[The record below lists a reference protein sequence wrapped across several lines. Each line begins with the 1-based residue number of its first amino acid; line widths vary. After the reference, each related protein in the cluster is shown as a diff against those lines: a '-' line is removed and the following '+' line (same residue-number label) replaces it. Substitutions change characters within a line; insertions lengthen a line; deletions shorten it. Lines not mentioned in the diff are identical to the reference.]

1 MNINL
6 FTTFYRDKN
15 EARFNELVFCF
26 NKNVLPKFNNIVVLV
41 ESIEDSALVSTVY
54 INATTS
60 KQLPHIPALIV
71 TNINKRPSFNDF
83 FEEMGNEKYKDS
95 INILSNTDIFFDSN
109 SLEAIEHYFENS
121 ISNTCIA
128 LSRWDYYPDGSAVHY
143 DRADSQD
150 TWCFIGNPKIRTSTE
165 YTMGEAGCDNRLAF
179 EINEANYNIVNPS
192 KSIKSYHYHNT
203 NVRNYIVN
211 GEVIKRVSPP
221 YLLLNTI

>member
-26 NKNVLPKFNNIVVLV
+26 NKNVLAKFNNIVVLT
-41 ESIEDSALVSTVY
+41 ESKEDYELVSKVY
-54 INATTS
+54 ANATTN
-60 KQLPHIPALIV
+60 LLAHIPALTV
-71 TNINKRPSFNDF
+71 GNMLVRPPFNDF
-83 FEEMGNEKYKDS
+83 FAEMRSEKYKDS

-109 SLEAIEHYFENS
+109 SLEAIKHYFENS
-121 ISNTCIA
+121 VSNTCIA

-150 TWCFIGNPKIRTSTE
+150 TWCFLGNPKIRTSTE

-203 NVRNYIVN
+203 NIRNYVVN
-211 GEVIKRVSPP
+211 GEVIKRVPPP